1 MDFNF
6 EEANKPDFK
15 PRFLSE
21 YSMGEYD
28 FKRINDTLVKV
39 DFFSSLVNST
49 HLPSLELMQ
58 NYFANLVN
66 LYDNFRPIMSIPSV
80 VNEIDSMI
88 KESTK
93 MKRLWER
100 SIKNGTALNEYTIL
114 KFVDAL
120 NETKRKLYYIKQ
132 VIGLGIIIRK
142 NLSTKEKIKMG
153 VRGDTSLKNL
163 PEA

>member
-1 MDFNF
+1 MSFDF
-6 EEANKPDFK
+6 EETNKPDFK
-15 PRFLSE
+15 PRFQSE
-21 YSMGEYD
+21 FSMGEYD
-28 FKRINDTLVKV
+28 FKRIDNTLTKV

-49 HLPSLELMQ
+49 YLPSLELMQ

-66 LYDNFRPIMSIPSV
+66 LYDNFRPIMSIPAV
-80 VNEIDSMI
+80 TNELDTMI

-93 MKRLWER
+93 LKRIWER
-100 SIKNGTALNEYTIL
+100 AIKSGTPMNEFTII

-132 VIGLGIIIRK
+132 VIGLGIMVRK
-142 NLSTKEKIKMG
+142 NLNTAQKIKMG
-153 VRGDTSLKNL
+153 VRGDNSFKNL